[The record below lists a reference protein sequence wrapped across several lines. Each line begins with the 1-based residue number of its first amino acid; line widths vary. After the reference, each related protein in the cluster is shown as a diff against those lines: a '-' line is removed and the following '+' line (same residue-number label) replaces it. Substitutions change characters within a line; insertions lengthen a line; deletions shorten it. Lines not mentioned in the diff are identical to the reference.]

1 MRTFEQTH
9 PWLTFQADLRSAP
22 PSFWSLLGEAA
33 SKCEHLA
40 GVPLMPVVAQQMK
53 ELFLAKGAHA
63 TTAIE
68 GNTLTEAEVL
78 RRIQGHRELPPS
90 RAYLGREVDNIVRA
104 CNGIVQRMFEGT
116 VENLSV
122 ELLEHDNAEVLADL
136 DLEPHIVPGR
146 IRTYDVGVARYKGAP
161 AEDCQFLLERLCA
174 WIEAESLTSHGLGQI
189 ADGIIKA
196 LIAHLYLAW
205 IHPFGDGNG
214 RGARLV
220 ELRILIAAGV
230 PDVAAHL
237 LSNHYNATRSE
248 YYRQLERASR
258 ERDPL
263 GFYQYALRGFVD
275 QLREQIATVR
285 SQQLRVHWINFV
297 HESFSGRNGSAA
309 TRQRNLV
316 LAMSDHGRIRRAEI
330 RTISPK
336 IAEAYADR
344 TAKTISRDINELK
357 TLGLIDEDAHG
368 LYARTDLIEAF
379 LPGTR
384 PSGPSPA

>member
-1 MRTFEQTH
+1 MRTYEETH
-9 PWLTFQADLRSAP
+9 PWITFQVDLRRAPLTF
-22 PSFWSLLGEAA
+22 WTLLGEAA

-78 RRIQGHRELPPS
+78 RRVQGHHELPPS
-90 RAYLGREVDNIVRA
+90 RAYLGQEVDNIVRA
-104 CNGIVQRMFEGT
+104 CNGIGRRMFEGVVERLT
-116 VENLSV
+116 VG
-122 ELLEHDNAEVLADL
+122 LLASDNAEVLTGL
-136 DLEPHIVPGR
+136 ELEPHIIPGQ
-146 IRTYDVGVARYKGAP
+146 IRTYGVGVAGYRGAP
-161 AEDCQFLLERLCA
+161 AEDCEYLLEKLCD
-174 WIEAESLTSHGLGQI
+174 WIETESPADHGLGRI

-196 LIAHLYLAW
+196 LISHLYLAW

-248 YYRQLERASR
+248 YYRQLEMASR
-258 ERDPL
+258 ERDAF
-263 GFYQYALRGFVD
+263 GFFHYALRGFVD

-297 HESFSGRNGSAA
+297 HESFGGRNGSAA

-316 LAMSDHGRIRRAEI
+316 LAMSDRDRVRRSEI
-330 RTISPK
+330 RTVSPK
-336 IAEAYADR
+336 IAEAYANR

-357 TLGLIDEDAHG
+357 ALGLIDEDARG
-368 LYARTDLIEAF
+368 LFARVDLIEAF
-379 LPGTR
+379 LPRTR
-384 PSGPSPA
+384 PSAPSPA